1 MAQPLSFLF
10 QTVST
15 SKEHIEALQKAF
27 TPTES
32 SPNILH
38 YAWVVPLPS
47 PPSSQAGWVLLSTVY
62 DENFESYIA
71 DLVNA
76 NPALFNA
83 AVKQIVGL
91 QNMTLPQDLSQFT
104 AFILKNDLTNG
115 GQAKGFFQAYDA
127 TVVQIVAAL
136 GD

>member
-10 QTVST
+10 QIANT
-15 SKEHIEALQKAF
+15 SKEHLETLRKAF
-27 TPTES
+27 TPTAS

-38 YAWVVPLPS
+38 YAWAVPLPS
-47 PPSSQAGWVLLSTVY
+47 PPSQAGWVLLSTVY

-127 TVVQIVAAL
+127 TVVQIEAAL